1 RTGAL
6 NYICERMG
14 LPPDDVFGVATFY
27 HLFSRSPRPATVVH
41 ICDDI
46 ACRLQGA
53 EEICAEA
60 ESKSA
65 RFGPDWTWQRSS
77 CLGQCERG
85 PAALVIQA
93 GVQPKSFVA
102 SGGGRPSP
110 FSEGNLL
117 KRVGHVDPESL
128 DAYRGAGGYK
138 ALERAIASGPG
149 AVIQEVTASNLV
161 GRGGA
166 AFPTGR
172 KWDAVAKA
180 AAQPH
185 YVVCNA
191 DESEPGTFKDRTIM
205 EGDPFA
211 VIEGMT
217 IAAYATASERGYI
230 YIRGEYP
237 LATR

>member
-1 RTGAL
+1 MMSRQICSRSTPPIPNPGPLNSKPLRYAWKRSKQDMDIRVHGPDASAAEREAVDAVLNEAEPKRDLLLPALHAVNSRFSWLSPGAL
-6 NYICERMG
+6 NYICQRMG
-14 LPPDDVFGVATFY
+14 LPPAEVFGVATFY
-27 HLFSRSPRPATVVH
+27 HLFSLTPRAATVVH

-93 GVQPKSFVA
+93 GAQPKSFVA

-117 KRVGHVDPESL
+117 KRVGHVDP
-128 DAYRGAGGYK
+128 
-138 ALERAIASGPG
+138 
-149 AVIQEVTASNLV
+149 
-161 GRGGA
+161 
-166 AFPTGR
+166 
-172 KWDAVAKA
+172 
-180 AAQPH
+180 
-185 YVVCNA
+185 
-191 DESEPGTFKDRTIM
+191 
-205 EGDPFA
+205 
-211 VIEGMT
+211 
-217 IAAYATASERGYI
+217 
-230 YIRGEYP
+230 
-237 LATR
+237 